1 MNETKAL
8 NLGPLKRKDAPCGLC
23 GGGGVVVREMTFRPC
38 LCPAGDL
45 PGVCW
50 WDGVTVHPEDL
61 VPTFKPAA
69 IQTKRSL
76 NVAETA

>member
-1 MNETKAL
+1 MLKDL
-8 NLGPLKRKDAPCGLC
+8 PIGPAARRKDAPCALC

-45 PGVCW
+45 PGVSA
-50 WDGVTVHPEDL
+50 WDGVRVHPADL
-61 VPTFKPAA
+61 VPTFKPAT

-76 NVAETA
+76 DVAEFA